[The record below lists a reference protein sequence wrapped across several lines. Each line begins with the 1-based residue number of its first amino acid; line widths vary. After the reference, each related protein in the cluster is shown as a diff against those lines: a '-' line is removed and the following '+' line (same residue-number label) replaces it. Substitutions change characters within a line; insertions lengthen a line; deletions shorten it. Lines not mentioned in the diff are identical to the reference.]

1 MSYRV
6 NGPLAL
12 VLNNI
17 ADGLKKK
24 KTEAIGKSI
33 LLDFNLTALFKY
45 ILVETVPLNNSV
57 YPAVLTSLDKLFQ
70 D

>member
-12 VLNNI
+12 ILNNI
-17 ADGLKKK
+17 ADGLKK

-57 YPAVLTSLDKLFQ
+57 YPAVLTSLAKLFQ